1 MMKKSFLGSRILSC
15 FTATCFL
22 MMLMGCETVPST
34 EPEAFPTAADHL
46 SYPKSI
52 ALLLPLKGELSAQ
65 GAAVKEG
72 FFAAYYID
80 AKKRSVGLPKI
91 MVIDT
96 NSDKDVLPAYQ
107 KALAQGA
114 EFVVGPLTKPALETL
129 MKTGNPQIPILA
141 LNTIDTI
148 SESEIYQFGLTPEN
162 EARQAAIRAYK
173 NGSHKALLFI
183 QEGSWGK
190 RVADAFSQ
198 AFVHEGGEVTEVVFF
213 TPRENMAEMVKKSL
227 HIADAEVAAVQ
238 QAARTGQGVQFAAKA
253 RDDVDMVFMAAMP
266 TEARQ
271 IPPMLAY
278 YFAKSWPVYATASV
292 YSGSPNP
299 KLDQDL
305 NGVTFCDIPWL
316 IEEPQHANMGTPD
329 TTVQQLWPTQPR
341 PQTRLYA
348 MGVDAYEI
356 IPLLPRMSVKSSYAF
371 DGATGV
377 LTLNDRQQVQRGL
390 PCTKFVQG
398 VPVKLANNEE

>member
-1 MMKKSFLGSRILSC
+1 MKKSFWGSRILPC

-22 MMLMGCETVPST
+22 MMLMGCETVPT
-34 EPEAFPTAADHL
+34 PHEVEFPTAAEHL

-80 AKKRSVGLPKI
+80 AKERSAALPKI

-96 NSDKDVLPAYQ
+96 NNDKDVLPAYQ
-107 KALAQGA
+107 KALSQGA
-114 EFVVGPLTKPALETL
+114 EFVVGPLTKPALDIL
-129 MKTGNPQIPILA
+129 MKTGNPQVPILA
-141 LNTIDTI
+141 LNTLDTVT
-148 SESEIYQFGLTPEN
+148 ETGLYQFGLTPEN
-162 EARQAAIRAYK
+162 EARQAALRAYK
-173 NGSHKALLFI
+173 NGSRKALLFI
-183 QEGSWGK
+183 QQGTWGN

-198 AFVHEGGEVTEVVFF
+198 AFVRQGGEITEVVFF
-213 TPRENMAEMVKKSL
+213 TPRENMAEMVKKAL
-227 HIADAEVAAVQ
+227 HIEDAQVAAVQ
-238 QAARTGQGVQFAAKA
+238 LAARTGQAVQFPAKA

-316 IEEPQHANMGTPD
+316 VEEPQHNVVGTPD

-356 IPLLPRMSVKSSYAF
+356 IPLLQRMAVQPSYAF

-377 LTLNDRQQVQRGL
+377 LTLNDRQQVQRAL
-390 PCTKFVQG
+390 PCTQFVQG
-398 VPVKLANNEE
+398 VPVKLSHDEE

>member
-1 MMKKSFLGSRILSC
+1 MKKSFWGSRILPC

-22 MMLMGCETVPST
+22 MLLMGCETVPSPHDS
-34 EPEAFPTAADHL
+34 EFPTAADNL

-52 ALLLPLKGELSAQ
+52 ALLLPLKGELGAQ
-65 GAAVKEG
+65 GTAVKEG

-80 AKKRSVGLPKI
+80 AKERTVGLPKI
-91 MVIDT
+91 MVFDT
-96 NSDKDVLPAYQ
+96 NSDRDVLPAYQ
-107 KALAQGA
+107 KALSQGA
-114 EFVVGPLTKPALETL
+114 EFVVGPLTKPALDTL
-129 MKTGNPQIPILA
+129 MKAGNPQIPILA
-141 LNTIDTI
+141 LNTIDTV

-173 NGSHKALLFI
+173 NGSRKALLFI
-183 QEGSWGK
+183 QQGTWGK

-198 AFVHEGGEVTEVVFF
+198 AFVHEGGDVAEVVFF
-213 TPRENMAEMVKKSL
+213 APRENMAEMVKKSL
-227 HIADAEVAAVQ
+227 HIQEAEVAAVQ
-238 QAARTGQGVQFAAKA
+238 QAARTGQGVQFIAKA

-292 YSGSPNP
+292 YSGTPNP

-316 IEEPQHANMGTPD
+316 IEEPQHNALGTPD

-341 PQTRLYA
+341 SQTRLYA

-356 IPLLPRMSVKSSYAF
+356 IPMLPRMAVQTNYSF

-377 LTLNDRQQVQRGL
+377 LTLNERQQVQRAL

>member
-1 MMKKSFLGSRILSC
+1 MKKSFWGSRILPC
-15 FTATCFL
+15 FAATCFL
-22 MMLMGCETVPST
+22 MLLGGCESGPTPHD
-34 EPEAFPTAADHL
+34 AHFPTTAESL

-52 ALLLPLKGELSAQ
+52 ALLLPLKGELATQ

-80 AKKRSVGLPKI
+80 AKEPSAGLPKI

-96 NSDKDVLPAYQ
+96 NNDKDVLPAYQ
-107 KALAQGA
+107 KALKQGA
-114 EFVVGPLTKPALETL
+114 EFIVGPLTKPALDILT
-129 MKTGNPQIPILA
+129 KAGNPQVPILA
-141 LNTIDTI
+141 LNTLDTL
-148 SESEIYQFGLTPEN
+148 SEPGVYQFGLTPEN
-162 EARQAAIRAYK
+162 EAKQAALSAYAHG
-173 NGSHKALLFI
+173 NRKALLFV
-183 QEGSWGK
+183 QKGTWGD
-190 RVADAFSQ
+190 RVSEAFDKAFSQ
-198 AFVHEGGEVTEVVFF
+198 AGGDVVDVVFF
-213 TPRENMAEMVKKSL
+213 NPRDNMSEVVKEAL
-227 HIADAEVAAVQ
+227 HIQDVQVAAVQ
-238 QAARTGQGVQFAAKA
+238 EAARTGKGVPFAAKA

-266 TEARQ
+266 MEARQ

-292 YSGSPNP
+292 YSGTPNP

-316 IEEPQHANMGTPD
+316 IEEPQHNTFGTPD
-329 TTVQQLWPTQPR
+329 TPVQQLWPTQPR

-356 IPLLPRMSVKSSYAF
+356 IPRLSRMAIQQNLSF
-371 DGATGV
+371 DGATGE
-377 LTLNDRQQVQRGL
+377 LTLNDRQQIQRAL

-398 VPVKLANNEE
+398 VPVKLSGHEE